1 VRRRSN
7 GVGTGAWEDVIRGS
21 HRARSEPSRRT
32 ALRARLI
39 VKSPLDADVIR
50 EAVALYRTARRV
62 GATVRSSVDCVIAA
76 CALRHDLVV
85 LHDDRDFDAI
95 ARISPLKATNVRR

>member
-1 VRRRSN
+1 M
-7 GVGTGAWEDVIRGS
+7 
-21 HRARSEPSRRT
+21 
-32 ALRARLI
+32 
-39 VKSPLDADVIR
+39 
-50 EAVALYRTARRV
+50 ALYRTARRV